1 MDDNEI
7 KVLLDDI
14 AKIVATFMGFNSVCH
29 YVAHYTDE
37 DGKQF
42 ELTLIFKQVED
53 KTKDKP

>member
-1 MDDNEI
+1 MEDQEI

-14 AKIVATFMGFNSVCH
+14 AKIVATFMGFNSVYH
-29 YVAHYTDE
+29 YVAHYTDN

-53 KTKDKP
+53 EP